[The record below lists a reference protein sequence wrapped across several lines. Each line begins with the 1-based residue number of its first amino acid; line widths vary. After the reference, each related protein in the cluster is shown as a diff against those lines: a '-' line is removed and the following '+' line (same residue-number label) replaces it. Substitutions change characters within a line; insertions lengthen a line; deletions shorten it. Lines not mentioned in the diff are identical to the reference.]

1 MTGKTKKTKRSPK
14 AAKPPKDAFIRRIA
28 LSLPGASETY
38 YKGPRFG
45 VGKKAF
51 VHGWT
56 GETLWLFKLPHH
68 QEMMLFDTRPEI
80 FTPMRS
86 GLMLWCYADVRKL
99 DAAELR
105 DLIVAA
111 WRTVAPKKIQAQYG
125 QPSTSP
131 KQIR

>member
-1 MTGKTKKTKRSPK
+1 MTAGKR
-14 AAKPPKDAFIRRIA
+14 AAKPPKEAFIRRIA

-51 VHGWT
+51 VHGWS

-68 QEMMLFDTRPEI
+68 QELMLFETRPNI

-86 GLMLWCYADVRKL
+86 GLMLWCYADVRQL

-111 WRTVAPKKIQAQYG
+111 WKTVAPKKLQAQFG
-125 QPSTSP
+125 QPRTSP

>member
-1 MTGKTKKTKRSPK
+1 MTGKTKKTKRSLK
-14 AAKPPKDAFIRRIA
+14 TAKPPKDAFIRRVA

-38 YKGPRFG
+38 YKGPRYG

-68 QEMMLFDTRPEI
+68 QEMMLFDTRPET

-86 GLMLWCYADVRKL
+86 GLMLWCYADVRNL

-111 WRTVAPKKIQAQYG
+111 WRTVAPKKAVKAQGGDG
-125 QPSTSP
+125 Q
-131 KQIR
+131 